1 MSIEYICS
9 SVVLY
14 SLGMILQPSLNHYAG
29 FDPGTANTL
38 RKMLDLSE
46 IIWNDVE
53 VSQTEEELN
62 RSSSSSTKRTTLSDF
77 LK

>member
-1 MSIEYICS
+1 M
-9 SVVLY
+9 
-14 SLGMILQPSLNHYAG
+14 QPSLNHYAG

-62 RSSSSSTKRTTLSDF
+62 RSSSSSTERTTLSDF

>member
-1 MSIEYICS
+1 
-9 SVVLY
+9 
-14 SLGMILQPSLNHYAG
+14 MILQPSLNHYAG

-62 RSSSSSTKRTTLSDF
+62 RSSSSSTERTTLSDF